1 MKKVI
6 ILGCENSHANTFLG
20 YLAEGGYPDIE
31 VTGVYSED
39 TQAAENLRDTF
50 GVPVMERYDE
60 AVGQVDGIIVTARH
74 GGLHYK
80 YAAPYIASGIPMFLD
95 KPITVD
101 EAEAVEFMRKLKQAN
116 IRITGGSCCKYI
128 DEVQDMKTAHALQ
141 HDGATLSGFVRCPVN
156 LDNPY
161 GGFSFYS
168 HHLIEIEGE
177 IFGRYPKS
185 VQAFQNGGKI
195 TVIFR
200 YDEYDIVGLYV
211 SGNYQY
217 YISRDSDSGVNGTP
231 LEVLGTSACFRM
243 EFDDFVRLVRGGE
256 QHQSYEDLIAPVFV
270 CCAIERSLLSGKE
283 EAVKEF
289 TI

>member
-1 MKKVI
+1 M
-6 ILGCENSHANTFLG
+6 
-20 YLAEGGYPDIE
+20 
-31 VTGVYSED
+31 
-39 TQAAENLRDTF
+39 
-50 GVPVMERYDE
+50 
-60 AVGQVDGIIVTARH
+60 
-74 GGLHYK
+74 
-80 YAAPYIASGIPMFLD
+80 
-95 KPITVD
+95 
-101 EAEAVEFMRKLKQAN
+101 KQA
-116 IRITGGSCCKYI
+116 
-128 DEVQDMKTAHALQ
+128 HAQ
-141 HDGATLSGFVRCPVN
+141 QQDGATLSGFVRCPVN

-185 VQAFQNGGKI
+185 VQAFQNDGKI

-200 YDEYDIVGLYV
+200 YEDYDIVGLYV

-217 YISRDSDSGVNGTP
+217 YISRNSNSGVSGTP

-270 CCAIERSLLSGKE
+270 CCAIERSLVSGKE

-289 TI
+289 VI